1 MAITFPVSLASFFSN
16 IGIASC
22 EFDLTEAYETSE
34 TGGGEILR
42 ADYGPR
48 LWEGMATVKPYTAEL
63 AEDVLARI
71 RMLREARATF
81 FVTPIH
87 YPKPRDMLTG
97 PVCTIDALGGDG
109 RSLRLSGL
117 ANGSQLRRGDFLTFV
132 YGSGPV
138 RYALHQL
145 VEDALVLGGLT
156 PFFEVIPAI
165 RPGAVV
171 SQTVALS
178 APFCKAIIVPASFQ
192 LGGMAPLIT
201 RPGSFRWRQ
210 TLR

>member
-1 MAITFPVSLASFFSN
+1 MAITFPVSLAAFFSDV
-16 IGIASC
+16 GIASC
-22 EFDLTEAYETSE
+22 EFDLSESYETSE

-48 LWEGMATVKPYTAEL
+48 MWEGSGTVKAYSADL

-71 RMLREARATF
+71 RMLREARGSF

-87 YPKPRDMLTG
+87 YPKPRDQPMG
-97 PVCTIDALGGDG
+97 PACAISALGADG

-117 ANGSQLRRGDFLTFV
+117 PNGYQLRRGDFLSFT

-145 VEDALVLGGLT
+145 LEDALVSGGLT
-156 PFFEVIPAI
+156 PFFEVTPAI
-165 RPGAVV
+165 RLGAAVSAVV
-171 SQTVALS
+171 TLT
-178 APFCKAIIVPASFQ
+178 APICKAIIMPASFR
-192 LGGMAPLIT
+192 LGSMSPTIT
-201 RPGSFRWRQ
+201 RPGSFNWRQ

>member
-1 MAITFPVSLASFFSN
+1 MAITFPVSLAAFFAD
-16 IGIASC
+16 IGVASC

-48 LWEGMATVKPYTAEL
+48 LWSGSVTVKPYTTEQ
-63 AEDVLARI
+63 AEDELVRI
-71 RMLREARATF
+71 RMLREARASF
-81 FVTPIH
+81 LATPTH
-87 YPKPRDMLTG
+87 YPKPRDMPTG
-97 PVCTIDALGGDG
+97 PACTISALGGDG

-117 ANGSQLRRGDFLTFV
+117 ANGYQLRRGDFLSFAD
-132 YGSGPV
+132 SG
-138 RYALHQL
+138 RRALHQL
-145 VEDALVLGGLT
+145 AEDALVSGGLT